1 MAQYRVT
8 LPDGS
13 QYKVDAPEGTS
24 EQAIR
29 YAAQKFARD
38 DELRTAQ
45 ERLASLRNAPVA
57 PTPVETSV
65 GGNVLELLKGIIPGA
80 AGLVETAGT
89 GISALFPEGAEKATR
104 EGLRSFR
111 EAVSEPFAP
120 GAGYEESVG
129 RKLGEGLGSTLPFFL
144 LGGRGA
150 APRVAG
156 AGIGASAGA
165 GEARQAAEQAGAT
178 EEQRRQAT
186 LMGIGPGLFDI
197 VTPEVG
203 RGIQN
208 VMARALVRGGVEGAT
223 EAAQRIAQN
232 LIAQGVYNPN
242 QPLLAGS
249 GEEGA
254 YGAGVGALASLII
267 DTTLGR
273 RARGAPPTSATPQAA
288 QAPAAPGAPAPAA
301 PELPSTVPPS
311 FEYPQGELFAR
322 DLSVARRQQAEQAGA
337 RPEFELTSPEAPRGE
352 QLELPFGEPAA
363 APAPGQRDL
372 IDESETAQIR
382 EMLDQD
388 ETQQIQ
394 DLLAVDQQREE
405 EARAQQE
412 KLRFESS
419 LAETDAR
426 RVEAERRKTEDHRL
440 EILRTIIAEPSVKN
454 VQATFGDALKVAGYT
469 DTAFTPRERQM
480 IQRANDVRAAQP
492 AAPEAIPSAP
502 AELGAMEA
510 LIPERRTQPPEAP
523 RAAEPVPPPSRASVP
538 VAGQPSTG
546 GPAAGVGVTEPARV
560 VPPQQNVEQPV
571 GGEGAKPGAVTAR
584 IPSER
589 QERIAFGKAIGAA
602 QPYPGSLQGRQNQ
615 KAQTAAKQSDFPAV
629 VTALE
634 SSKSPVVQEVARRA
648 KNLGTKIVID
658 DNAAELYAGK
668 SSVMQQLSIDGA
680 KMHLEA
686 LGKIRELAPTIDAL
700 PDGAKIPLD
709 VMWAK
714 IAGVDQGKDVGQIRL
729 EDIAK
734 MGHSMFAPLPS
745 GPLKLDTKED
755 FKQLQR
761 QFEELTTEIDEDK
774 LQLTSTGSAEML
786 GVAGVYDADT
796 DTIRVPEYAAKREDV
811 LAHEIVHAQAA
822 KAVASPT
829 AEQRPAVNR
838 LNNLYRY
845 VKNQLEQKAER
856 DKNYRMPYGLSSIQ
870 EFLAEG
876 MANPAFQF
884 ELNKIE
890 YENTTAWDKFV
901 QTIADLIGVK
911 NNTAFTELLSIY
923 SSLVPSTSAAQAPA
937 PAPAAQAPAAPAAPK
952 FTPQQMLERAEEAQR
967 KADEAAAAAKPAK
980 APAPAKPAKP
990 AKPGVLDQAREGY
1003 LLAAKGNADKAL
1015 DYLAHDM
1022 AIAMYPEKNV
1032 AKELNKLTLD
1042 LAADKITDPKFLKR
1056 DEVYAPNTGGKYAKA
1071 FFESLSLQEYKVL
1084 TAKLRNIFQDYARTE
1099 LRMNNADLAASA
1111 RKLEALNQNDQTTY
1125 GLNLEAPIL
1134 GMRMHPAVQDR
1145 ISSGDLV
1152 GALRVMAGLSEG
1164 TISTAATRV
1173 AEYIGTT
1180 KVEVQSKVTD
1190 EAGKAVAGR
1199 FDPKTNTIYLNS
1211 SMGMSGHTLLH
1222 EGVHAV
1228 TSHILAN
1235 PSHPVTRQLTAL
1247 YKNALP
1253 YLDTAYGARSLDEF
1267 VAEAFS
1273 NPQFQEKLAG
1283 IPTEG
1288 NTTVFQR
1295 FIRAVQNLVRR
1306 MMSMD
1311 AKPMESVMDATDRLV
1326 MEIMAPAPD
1335 SRGAG
1340 SLYAAA
1346 ATGQAER
1353 TLDVYG
1359 ANAMAAPTLTQERLY
1374 KFREFFQGT
1383 APDAAKNLMRA
1394 SLPLNALEDLARSRI
1409 PAATRIATLI
1419 DERAGSEN
1427 KRNQLIEPVVKRTTD
1442 WAATNEAKVDSLNSV
1457 IYNSTLYQVDPS
1469 KPRTDYAG
1477 KVDESGNKLD
1487 AVWDFLQPKWREL
1500 GEDGRSIYKQMR
1512 DTYATLHKD
1521 VERVLFNRIDDALKD
1536 DPEAAK
1542 STKAEIYKRLFA
1554 GGKIEPYFP
1563 LTRTGKYWMSYT
1575 ADGEFYVEAFET
1587 SAMREDAIKE
1597 LRGTQ
1602 GVDGKT
1608 IQKFANVSQINY
1620 RNVPA
1625 TSFVNNILQT
1635 MEASKKGA
1643 SAETKAKIDETI
1655 SGVMNLFLNTLPETS
1670 FAQSFRR
1677 RKGTL
1682 GFKQD
1687 AVRALRS
1694 KSYSLSRQL
1703 ANIEYGA
1710 KLESARRDMQEHI
1723 KANGSQEQ
1731 DVAYMEEFNKRIDFA
1746 ISPNVPEWSKWLTS
1760 AGFAM
1765 TLGFNVS
1772 SAVVNL
1778 AQIPIVVMPYLGGR
1792 YGYGAT
1798 TAAVGRATR
1807 IFTGSGF
1814 SREAEMLV
1822 PVKDDKGNEV
1832 EKSLKVRAAP
1842 SIDNYDFNDPKNK
1855 DIKHLETL
1863 VRVAGS
1869 RGQLNRSMSYDV
1881 LEVDKNE
1888 SITSRINKYSGFV
1901 FHHGERMNRQVAMVT
1916 AYELEL
1922 NRLNKPGAKLQED
1935 LLTPQGVLPKGMLA
1949 SSLSTA
1955 QREEY
1960 AANQAIYLTEMT
1972 NGGTSA
1978 ASAPRIAQGGI
1989 GRVVFMYKRYG
2000 ASMYY
2005 MMFKNLRQ
2013 VIDKETDP
2021 EVRSAA
2027 LKQLV
2032 GIQAS
2037 AALFA
2042 GAKGLTAYG
2051 IAAAMFNLFRDE
2063 DEDDFD
2069 TLARKSMPEWAY
2081 SGALNYLTG
2090 AEISSRVGLSDLLF
2104 RDSAVPSPNT
2114 GLAVLA
2120 EQLGGPVWG
2129 IGNRVIRGLQLIN
2142 EGNVE
2147 RGVEQIV
2154 PSAVASG
2161 LKALRFAQEGALTL
2175 RGDPVIQEF
2184 GAGQIIGQ
2192 AFGFTPAEYTRQL
2205 EINSAEK
2212 KIDRAA
2218 NEEKTKLLRQYY
2230 IALRMGDQSGVQ
2242 STAEKMQKFN
2252 TRHPSNAIT
2261 TDTIA
2266 NSLAQ
2271 HMKTSR
2277 EMVSGVLYSK
2287 NMRPEIMRELARF
2300 EEGDDEE

>member
-29 YAAQKFARD
+29 YAAQQFAREA
-38 DELRTAQ
+38 ELRTAQ

-57 PTPVETSV
+57 PTPAETSV

-208 VMARALVRGGVEGAT
+208 VMTRALVRGGVEGAT

-273 RARGAPPTSATPQAA
+273 RARGASATSATPQAA
-288 QAPAAPGAPAPAA
+288 QAPAAPGAPTPAA

-322 DLSVARRQQAEQAGA
+322 DLSVARRQRAEQAGA
-337 RPEFELTSPEAPRGE
+337 RPEFELTAPEAPRGE

-388 ETQQIQ
+388 ETRQIQ

-426 RVEAERRKTEDHRL
+426 QMEAERRKTEDHRL

-454 VQATFGDALKVAGYT
+454 IQATFGDALKVAGYT

-492 AAPEAIPSAP
+492 ATPEAIPSAP

-523 RAAEPVPPPSRASVP
+523 RAAEPVTPPSRASVP
-538 VAGQPSTG
+538 VASQPDTG
-546 GPAAGVGVTEPARV
+546 APAAGVGVAQPARV

-571 GGEGAKPGAVTAR
+571 GREGAQPGAVSFVDVSRGAPAANEVPPAVTSLVERRQAQIDAQEEAEDERDFAQAAR
-584 IPSER
+584 EGRANLREQYGQTIRSLWPV
-589 QERIAFGKAIGAA
+589 IARAKKAI
-602 QPYPGSLQGRQNQ
+602 QQTEYPGSLE
-615 KAQTAAKQSDFPAV
+615 AQEAARLTRGFENLVQQY
-629 VTALE
+629 
-634 SSKSPVVQEVARRA
+634 SS
-648 KNLGTKIVID
+648 ID
-658 DNAAELYAGK
+658 DVEDLNVLRNALSQGTATVADE
-668 SSVMQQLSIDGA
+668 VQQLN
-680 KMHLEA
+680 
-686 LGKIRELAPTIDAL
+686 
-700 PDGAKIPLD
+700 
-709 VMWAK
+709 
-714 IAGVDQGKDVGQIRL
+714 
-729 EDIAK
+729 
-734 MGHSMFAPLPS
+734 
-745 GPLKLDTKED
+745 KL
-755 FKQLQR
+755 
-761 QFEELTTEIDEDK
+761 
-774 LQLTSTGSAEML
+774 
-786 GVAGVYDADT
+786 
-796 DTIRVPEYAAKREDV
+796 
-811 LAHEIVHAQAA
+811 
-822 KAVASPT
+822 VASISEPLTKKVKRPPT
-829 AEQRPAVNR
+829 
-838 LNNLYRY
+838 
-845 VKNQLEQKAER
+845 
-856 DKNYRMPYGLSSIQ
+856 
-870 EFLAEG
+870 
-876 MANPAFQF
+876 
-884 ELNKIE
+884 
-890 YENTTAWDKFV
+890 
-901 QTIADLIGVK
+901 
-911 NNTAFTELLSIY
+911 
-923 SSLVPSTSAAQAPA
+923 AQAPA
-937 PAPAAQAPAAPAAPK
+937 PAPAPAAAPAAPK

-980 APAPAKPAKP
+980 APAKP

-1022 AIAMYPEKNV
+1022 AYAMYPEKNV
-1032 AKELNKLTLD
+1032 AKELNKITLD
-1042 LAADKITDPKFLKR
+1042 LASDKIANPKFLKR

-1071 FFESLSLQEYKVL
+1071 FFESLSLEEYKVL
-1084 TAKLRNIFQDYARTE
+1084 TAKMRNIFQDYARTE
-1099 LRMNNADLAASA
+1099 LRNNNADLAASA

-1145 ISSGDLV
+1145 VSSGDLV

-1180 KVEVQSKVTD
+1180 KVEVQDKVTD

-1199 FDPKTNTIYLNS
+1199 FDPATNTIYLNS
-1211 SMGMSGHTLLH
+1211 SMRMSGHTLLH

-1283 IPTEG
+1283 IPAEG

-1306 MMSMD
+1306 MMGMD

-1442 WAATNEAKVDSLNSV
+1442 WAATNAAKVDSLNSV

-1500 GEDGRSIYKQMR
+1500 GEDGRGIYKQMR
-1512 DTYATLHKD
+1512 DTYAALHKD

-1563 LTRTGKYWMSYT
+1563 LTRTGKYWLSYT

-1602 GVDGKT
+1602 GVDGSS
-1608 IQKFANVSQINY
+1608 IQKFANISQINY

-1881 LEVDKNE
+1881 LEVDQNE

-1949 SSLSTA
+1949 SSLSAA

-1989 GRVVFMYKRYG
+1989 GRVAFMYKRYG
-2000 ASMYY
+2000 VAMYY

-2021 EVRSAA
+2021 EVRKAA

-2051 IAAAMFNLFRDE
+2051 IAASIYNLFFADE

-2069 TLARKSMPEWAY
+2069 TLARKSLPEWAY

-2129 IGNRVIRGLQLIN
+2129 IGNRVIRGVGLIN

-2147 RGVEQIV
+2147 RGVEQIL
-2154 PSAVASG
+2154 PSAMASV
-2161 LKALRFAQEGALTL
+2161 LKSIRFAQEGALTM
-2175 RGDPVIQEF
+2175 RGDPVTQEF
-2184 GAGQIIGQ
+2184 GTGQLIGQ
-2192 AFGFTPAEYTRQL
+2192 VFGFTPAEYTRQL
-2205 EINSAEK
+2205 EINSAMK

-2230 IALRMGDQSGVQ
+2230 IALRMGDQDGVQ

-2252 TRHPSNAIT
+2252 ARHPSNAIT

-2271 HMKTSR
+2271 HMKTTQ

-2287 NMRPEIMRELARF
+2287 KMRPEIMRELARF
-2300 EEGDDEE
+2300 EEGGDDEE